1 MIGCKGNTVLI
12 NERFTKWKGA
22 KIMKRNSHLSISFI
36 IFTIVCGLLL
46 PETSFGAQKM
56 LIGATSA
63 SSSHYG
69 YFVAVSQVVNKNVPG
84 LEASV
89 VETGATADNLRR
101 FSRRQIDIGMIT
113 TNTQS
118 EAFYGRALYQKNPVK
133 TKILWVY
140 VVAPQNV
147 VVRKDAHIAKLSDL
161 NGKRFNAGIKGS
173 STEQTTHAVLK
184 ALQIAPD
191 FVPGSTG
198 DIVTAVKDNR
208 VVGYVKSGAG
218 LMLDASSRD
227 IATLTPIDLISL
239 DANQAATIDKEFPDL
254 VVIDVPAGTAAKGIG
269 AYKTWGFAVGCAAG
283 LDMDTE
289 TAYRIVKAIC
299 EDKTQQAAAFAD
311 VKGADFMEMT
321 LKYSSSPLHPGAIKY
336 FKERGAVIPDR
347 LIEK

>member
-1 MIGCKGNTVLI
+1 MRTKTFFRISCLI
-12 NERFTKWKGA
+12 C
-22 KIMKRNSHLSISFI
+22 ML
-36 IFTIVCGLLL
+36 VCGMLL
-46 PETSFGAQKM
+46 PETSFGAKKM
-56 LIGATSA
+56 LVGATSA

-69 YFVAVSQVVNKNVPG
+69 YFVAVAQVINKNVPG
-84 LEASV
+84 MEVSV

-118 EAFYGRALYQKNPVK
+118 EAYYARALYQKNPVK

-147 VVRKDAHIAKLSDL
+147 VVRKDARIAKLSDL

-173 STEQTTHAVLK
+173 STEQTTHAVFKSLK
-184 ALQIAPD
+184 IKPD

-208 VVGYVKSGAG
+208 VIGYVKSGAG
-218 LMLDASSRD
+218 LGLDASSRD

-239 DANQAATIDKEFPDL
+239 DAKQAATIDKEFPDL
-254 VVIDVPAGTAAKGIG
+254 VVIDVPAGVAAKGIG

-283 LDMDTE
+283 LDMDEE
-289 TAYRIVKAIC
+289 TAYKIVKAIC
-299 EDKTQQAAAFAD
+299 EDKTQQAAAFAT
-311 VKGADFMEMT
+311 VKGADFMDLT

-336 FKERGAVIPDR
+336 FKERGAKIPDR

>member
-1 MIGCKGNTVLI
+1 M
-12 NERFTKWKGA
+12 RSSAAF
-22 KIMKRNSHLSISFI
+22 RNS
-36 IFTIVCGLLL
+36 IVICALACGLLL
-46 PETSFGAQKM
+46 PGTALAAHKILVGS
-56 LIGATSA
+56 TSA

-69 YFVAVSQVVNKNVPG
+69 YFVAAAQVINKNVPG
-84 LEASV
+84 MEAAV

-118 EAFYGRALYQKNPVK
+118 QAYYGMALYQKNPVK

-147 VVRKDAHIAKLSDL
+147 VVRKDARIAKLSDL
-161 NGKRFNAGIKGS
+161 NGKKFNAGMKGS
-173 STEQTTHAVLK
+173 ATEQTTHAVLK
-184 ALQIAPD
+184 SLKITPD
-191 FVPGSTG
+191 YVPGSTG

-218 LMLDASSRD
+218 LGLDASSRD
-227 IATLTPIDLISL
+227 IATLTPIDLVSL
-239 DANQAATIDKEFPDL
+239 DPGEAATIAKNFPDL
-254 VVIDVPAGTAAKGIG
+254 VVIDVPEGAAGKGIG

-283 LDMDTE
+283 LDMDEE
-289 TAYRIVKAIC
+289 TAYKIVKAIC

-311 VKGADFMEMT
+311 VKGADFMDMT

-336 FKERGAVIPDR
+336 FKERGASIPGR
-347 LIEK
+347 LTGK

>member
-1 MIGCKGNTVLI
+1 MIKNKCIGAFWMGLFVASLVL
-12 NERFTKWKGA
+12 
-22 KIMKRNSHLSISFI
+22 SPQ
-36 IFTIVCGLLL
+36 V
-46 PETSFGAQKM
+46 SFGAKKM
-56 LIGATSA
+56 LVGATSA

-69 YFVAVSQVVNKNVPG
+69 YFVAVAQVINKNVPG
-84 LEASV
+84 MEASV

-118 EAFYGRALYQKNPVK
+118 EAYYARALYQKNPVK

-147 VVRKDAHIAKLSDL
+147 VVRKDARIAKLSDL
-161 NGKRFNAGIKGS
+161 NGKKFNAGIKGS

-184 ALQIAPD
+184 ALKITPD
-191 FVPGSTG
+191 YVPGSTG

-208 VVGYVKSGAG
+208 VIGYVKSGAG
-218 LMLDASSRD
+218 LALDASSRD

-239 DANQAATIDKEFPDL
+239 DANQAAIIGKEFPDL
-254 VVIDVPAGTAAKGIG
+254 VVIDVPADVASKGIG

-283 LDMDTE
+283 LDMDEE
-289 TAYRIVKAIC
+289 TAYKITKAIC
-299 EDKTQQAAAFAD
+299 EDKTQQAASFAD
-311 VKGADFMEMT
+311 VKGADFMDMT

-336 FKERGAVIPDR
+336 FKEKGAVIPER

>member
-1 MIGCKGNTVLI
+1 MIKNKCVGAFWMGLFVAGLVL
-12 NERFTKWKGA
+12 
-22 KIMKRNSHLSISFI
+22 SPQ
-36 IFTIVCGLLL
+36 V
-46 PETSFGAQKM
+46 SFGAKKM
-56 LIGATSA
+56 LVGATSA

-69 YFVAVSQVVNKNVPG
+69 YFVAVAQVINKNVPDM
-84 LEASV
+84 EASV

-118 EAFYGRALYQKNPVK
+118 EAYYARALYQKNPVK

-147 VVRKDAHIAKLSDL
+147 VVRKDARITKLSDL
-161 NGKRFNAGIKGS
+161 NGKKFNAGIKGS
-173 STEQTTHAVLK
+173 ATEQTTHAVLK
-184 ALQIAPD
+184 ALKITPD
-191 FVPGSTG
+191 YVPGSTG

-208 VVGYVKSGAG
+208 VIGYVKSGAG
-218 LMLDASSRD
+218 LALDASSRD

-239 DANQAATIDKEFPDL
+239 DANQAATIGKEFPDL
-254 VVIDVPAGTAAKGIG
+254 VVIDVPADVASKGIG

-283 LDMDTE
+283 LDMDEE
-289 TAYRIVKAIC
+289 TAYKITKAIC
-299 EDKTQQAAAFAD
+299 EDKTQQAASFAD
-311 VKGADFMEMT
+311 VKGADFMDMT

-336 FKERGAVIPDR
+336 FKEKGAVIPER

>member
-1 MIGCKGNTVLI
+1 
-12 NERFTKWKGA
+12 
-22 KIMKRNSHLSISFI
+22 MKRKSCLAITFI
-36 IFTIVCGLLL
+36 ICTLVCGLLL
-46 PETSFGAQKM
+46 PGTSFGAKKM
-56 LIGATSA
+56 LVGATSS

-69 YFVAVSQVVNKNVPG
+69 YFVAVAQVINKNVPG
-84 LEASV
+84 MEASV

-118 EAFYGRALYQKNPVK
+118 EAYYGRALYQKNPVK

-147 VVRKDAHIAKLSDL
+147 VVRKDARITKLSDL

-173 STEQTTHAVLK
+173 ASEQTTHAVMK
-184 ALQIAPD
+184 ALKITPA
-191 FVPGSTG
+191 FVAGSTG
-198 DIVTAVKDNR
+198 DIVDAVKDNR

-227 IATLTPIDLISL
+227 IATLTPIDLVSL
-239 DANQAATIDKEFPDL
+239 DANQAAIIDKEFPDL
-254 VVIDVPAGTAAKGIG
+254 VVIDVPAGAAAKGIG

-289 TAYRIVKAIC
+289 TAYKIVKAIC
-299 EDKTQQAAAFAD
+299 EDKTEQASAFAD
-311 VKGADFMEMT
+311 VKGADFMDMT

>member
-1 MIGCKGNTVLI
+1 
-12 NERFTKWKGA
+12 
-22 KIMKRNSHLSISFI
+22 MKRKSCLAITFI
-36 IFTIVCGLLL
+36 ICTLVCGLLL
-46 PETSFGAQKM
+46 PGTSCGAKKM
-56 LIGATSA
+56 LVGATSS

-69 YFVAVSQVVNKNVPG
+69 YFVAVAQVINKNVPG
-84 LEASV
+84 MEASV

-101 FSRRQIDIGMIT
+101 FSRHQIDIGMIT

-118 EAFYGRALYQKNPVK
+118 EAYYGRALYQKNPVK

-147 VVRKDAHIAKLSDL
+147 VVRKDARITKLSDL

-173 STEQTTHAVLK
+173 ASEQTTHAVMK
-184 ALQIAPD
+184 ALKITPA
-191 FVPGSTG
+191 FVAGSTG
-198 DIVTAVKDNR
+198 DIVDAVKDNR

-227 IATLTPIDLISL
+227 IATLTPIDLVSL
-239 DANQAATIDKEFPDL
+239 DANQAAIIDKEFPDL
-254 VVIDVPAGTAAKGIG
+254 VVIDVPAGAAAKGIG

-289 TAYRIVKAIC
+289 TAYKIVKAIC
-299 EDKTQQAAAFAD
+299 EDKTEQASAFAD
-311 VKGADFMEMT
+311 VKGADFMDMT

>member
-1 MIGCKGNTVLI
+1 MIKNKCFGAFWMGLFVAGLVL
-12 NERFTKWKGA
+12 TPQVSLGA
-22 KIMKRNSHLSISFI
+22 K
-36 IFTIVCGLLL
+36 
-46 PETSFGAQKM
+46 KM
-56 LIGATSA
+56 LVGATSA

-69 YFVAVSQVVNKNVPG
+69 YFVAVAQVINKNVPDM
-84 LEASV
+84 EASV

-118 EAFYGRALYQKNPVK
+118 EAYYARALYQKNPVK

-147 VVRKDAHIAKLSDL
+147 VVRKDARITKLSDL
-161 NGKRFNAGIKGS
+161 NGKKFNAGIKGS
-173 STEQTTHAVLK
+173 STEQTTHAILK
-184 ALQIAPD
+184 ALKITPD
-191 FVPGSTG
+191 YVPGSTG

-208 VVGYVKSGAG
+208 VIGYVKSGAG
-218 LMLDASSRD
+218 LALDASSRD

-239 DANQAATIDKEFPDL
+239 DANQAAIIGKEFPDL
-254 VVIDVPAGTAAKGIG
+254 VVIDVPAHVAAKGIG

-283 LDMDTE
+283 LDMDEE
-289 TAYRIVKAIC
+289 TAYKITKAIC
-299 EDKTQQAAAFAD
+299 EDKTQQAASFAD
-311 VKGADFMEMT
+311 VKGADFMDMT

-336 FKERGAVIPDR
+336 FKEKGAVIPER

>member
-1 MIGCKGNTVLI
+1 MKSHC
-12 NERFTKWKGA
+12 RFAVT
-22 KIMKRNSHLSISFI
+22 F
-36 IFTIVCGLLL
+36 IVCAFAGVLSL
-46 PETSFGAQKM
+46 PGTSFGVQKM
-56 LIGATSA
+56 LVGATSA

-69 YFVAVSQVVNKNVPG
+69 YFVAASQVINKNVPG
-84 LEASV
+84 IEASV

-118 EAFYGRALYQKNPVK
+118 EAYYGQALYAKNPVK

-147 VVRKDAHIAKLSDL
+147 VVRKDAHVARLADL

-173 STEQTTHAVLK
+173 STEQTTHAILK
-184 ALQIAPD
+184 ALKVAPD

-208 VVGYVKSGAG
+208 VAGYVKSGAG
-218 LMLDASSRD
+218 LLLDASSRD
-227 IATLTPIDLISL
+227 IATLTPINVVSL
-239 DANQAATIDKEFPDL
+239 DANQAATIAKEFPSL
-254 VVIDVPAGTAAKGIG
+254 VVIDVPAGAAAKEVG

-283 LDMDTE
+283 LDMDTD

-311 VKGADFMEMT
+311 VKGADFMDMT

-336 FKERGAVIPDR
+336 FRERGAVIPDR

>member
-1 MIGCKGNTVLI
+1 MIKNKCIGAFWMGLFVAGLVL
-12 NERFTKWKGA
+12 
-22 KIMKRNSHLSISFI
+22 SPQ
-36 IFTIVCGLLL
+36 V
-46 PETSFGAQKM
+46 SFGAKKM
-56 LIGATSA
+56 LVGATSA

-69 YFVAVSQVVNKNVPG
+69 YFVAVAQVINKNVPDM
-84 LEASV
+84 EASV

-118 EAFYGRALYQKNPVK
+118 EAYYARALYQKNPVK

-147 VVRKDAHIAKLSDL
+147 VVRKDARITKLSDL
-161 NGKRFNAGIKGS
+161 NGKKFNAGIKGS
-173 STEQTTHAVLK
+173 ATEQTTHAVLK
-184 ALQIAPD
+184 ALKITPD
-191 FVPGSTG
+191 YVPGSTG

-208 VVGYVKSGAG
+208 VIGYVKSGAG
-218 LMLDASSRD
+218 LALDASSRD

-239 DANQAATIDKEFPDL
+239 DANQAAIIGKEFPDL
-254 VVIDVPAGTAAKGIG
+254 VVIDVPADVASKGIG

-283 LDMDTE
+283 LDMDEE
-289 TAYRIVKAIC
+289 TAYKITKAIC
-299 EDKTQQAAAFAD
+299 EDKTQQAASFAD
-311 VKGADFMEMT
+311 VKGADFMDMT

-336 FKERGAVIPDR
+336 FKEKGAVIPER

>member
-1 MIGCKGNTVLI
+1 
-12 NERFTKWKGA
+12 
-22 KIMKRNSHLSISFI
+22 MKNKSYCQISFI
-36 IFTIVCGLLL
+36 TCILLCGLCL
-46 PETSFGAQKM
+46 PGTAFGAKKM
-56 LIGATSA
+56 LVGATSA

-69 YFVAVSQVVNKNVPG
+69 YFVAVAQVINKNVPDM
-84 LEASV
+84 EASV

-118 EAFYGRALYQKNPVK
+118 EAYNARALYAKNPVK

-147 VVRKDAHIAKLSDL
+147 VVRKDARVTKLSDL

-173 STEQTTHAVLK
+173 STEQTTHAVFK
-184 ALQIAPD
+184 ALKIAPD

-208 VVGYVKSGAG
+208 VIGYVKSGAG

-227 IATLTPIDLISL
+227 IATLTPIDLLSL
-239 DANQAATIDKEFPDL
+239 DANQAATIAKDFPDL
-254 VVIDVPAGTAAKGIG
+254 VVIDVPAGVAAKGIG

-311 VKGADFMEMT
+311 VKGADFMDMT

>member
-1 MIGCKGNTVLI
+1 MVLI
-12 NERFTKWKGA
+12 KQQSNRKKGA
-22 KIMKRNSHLSISFI
+22 KIMKSKSCLAISFI
-36 IFTIVCGLLL
+36 ICTLVCGLLL
-46 PETSFGAQKM
+46 AGTAFGAKKM
-56 LIGATSA
+56 LVGSTSA

-69 YFVAVSQVVNKNVPG
+69 YFVAVTQVINKQVPG
-84 LEASV
+84 IEASI

-101 FSRRQIDIGMIT
+101 FSRHQIDIGMIT

-118 EAFYGRALYQKNPVK
+118 EAYYGRALYQKNPVK

-147 VVRKDAHIAKLSDL
+147 VVRKDAHVTKLSDL

-173 STEQTTHAVLK
+173 ASEQTTHAVFKVLE
-184 ALQIAPD
+184 ITPEW
-191 FVPGSTG
+191 VPGSTG

-218 LMLDASSRD
+218 LGLDASSRD

-239 DANQAATIDKEFPDL
+239 DPKQMAIIDKDFPDL
-254 VVIDVPAGTAAKGIG
+254 VVINVPEGAAGKGIG

-283 LDMDTE
+283 LDMDEE
-289 TAYRIVKAIC
+289 TAYKIVKAIC
-299 EDKTQQAAAFAD
+299 EDKTQQAAAFGT
-311 VKGADFMEMT
+311 VKGADFMDLT

-336 FKERGAVIPDR
+336 FKERGATIPDR
-347 LIEK
+347 LIAK

>member
-1 MIGCKGNTVLI
+1 
-12 NERFTKWKGA
+12 
-22 KIMKRNSHLSISFI
+22 MKSKSRLAISFI
-36 IFTIVCGLLL
+36 ICTLVYGLFL
-46 PETSFGAQKM
+46 PGTSFGAKKI
-56 LIGATSA
+56 LVGATSA

-69 YFVAVSQVVNKNVPG
+69 YFVAAAQVINKQVPD

-118 EAFYGRALYQKNPVK
+118 EAYYARALYEKNPVK

-147 VVRKDAHIAKLSDL
+147 VVRKDARIAKLSDL

-184 ALQIAPD
+184 SLKIAPT
-191 FVPGSTG
+191 FVAGSTG
-198 DIVTAVKDNR
+198 DIVDAVKDNR

-227 IATLTPIDLISL
+227 IATLTPIDLVSL
-239 DANQAATIDKEFPDL
+239 DTNQAATIAKEFPDL
-254 VVIDVPAGTAAKGIG
+254 VVIDVPAGAAAKGIG

-283 LDMDTE
+283 LDVDVE

-299 EDKTQQAAAFAD
+299 EDKTEQASAFGD
-311 VKGADFMEMT
+311 VKGADFMDMT

>member
-1 MIGCKGNTVLI
+1 MKKNAYVGTFLIILVVAFVVLSPQI
-12 NERFTKWKGA
+12 SLGA
-22 KIMKRNSHLSISFI
+22 K
-36 IFTIVCGLLL
+36 
-46 PETSFGAQKM
+46 KM
-56 LIGATSA
+56 LVGATSA

-69 YFVAVSQVVNKNVPG
+69 YFVAVAQVINKNVPDM
-84 LEASV
+84 EASV

-118 EAFYGRALYQKNPVK
+118 EAYYARALYQKNPVK

-173 STEQTTHAVLK
+173 ASEQTTHAVFKSLK
-184 ALQIAPD
+184 ITPE

-208 VVGYVKSGAG
+208 VIGYVKSGAG
-218 LMLDASSRD
+218 LGLDASSRD
-227 IATLTPIDLISL
+227 IATLTPINLISL
-239 DANQAATIDKEFPDL
+239 DANQAAAIDKEFPDL
-254 VVIDVPAGTAAKGIG
+254 VVIDVPADIAAKGIG

-283 LDMDTE
+283 LDMDEE
-289 TAYRIVKAIC
+289 TAYKIVKAIC

-311 VKGADFMEMT
+311 VKGANFMDMT

-336 FKERGAVIPDR
+336 FKERGAKIPDR